1 MTKKLISL
9 ALALGMCL
17 SLTLSATAAEK
28 GRVHITVENED
39 QILDFYNSPEYDP
52 NMRYSFTY
60 PNPRQPRIRCPKCG
74 YNTYMGFIDDE
85 EGDVLD
91 KTCPTGLSME
101 SDMVVAM
108 ITCTYQFCET
118 CDYKTKEIRKVTK
131 YQILCSLSPV
141 PFWAKPG
148 QTVKQGYDWHECY
161 STWGL

>member
-74 YNTYMGFIDDE
+74 YNTYKGYIDDKD
-85 EGDVLD
+85 GNVDY
-91 KTCPTGLSME
+91 KTCPQGSMQGDHVIE
-101 SDMVVAM
+101 VK
-108 ITCTYQFCET
+108 TYSYSYCET
-118 CDYKTKEIRKVTK
+118 CDYNTPKYYQGTK
-131 YQILCSLSPV
+131 YQVLCNYGLT
-141 PFWAKPG
+141 FWARPG
-148 QTVKQGYDWHECY
+148 QTVQQGYDWHECF
-161 STWGL
+161 STWGY